1 MAHVFAD
8 AYFTTYKKILEAKE
22 EKSKEIDELIKNKI
36 KSQFIDIEKKIDDY
50 LQRLKEEEKKKRRKN
65 RNLKKDLKMGLCLVE
80 LVYFNLNK

>member
-50 LQRLKEEEKKKRRKN
+50 LQRLKEEEKKKKEEEQKFEKGFEN
-65 RNLKKDLKMGLCLVE
+65 GSLFGGLSL
-80 LVYFNLNK
+80 F